1 MTNTAPIKLFQFPRM
16 FATPNISPFCCKL
29 ETWLRIAGI
38 PYEVVDTPDPRK
50 GPKGKVPF
58 IEEGGRRIGDSALI
72 IDHLKRTRGIDPD
85 ARLDDRQ
92 RATTL
97 VVQRTI
103 EEHYAFIVLYTHF
116 IRDAGWQHMQSTLQG
131 VPTFIRPF
139 VLPMVRGHMRKALNM
154 QGTLRHSDEEIMDA
168 ARRDWQAILSL
179 ASDEPFFFGAEP
191 STVDATLFG
200 ALATTLFTPVP
211 SPIRDFLESQPKIV
225 AYAERMRAKYFPE
238 LAAKG

>member
-1 MTNTAPIKLFQFPRM
+1 MTDTAPIKLFQFPRM
-16 FATPNISPFCCKL
+16 FATPNVSPFCCKL

-58 IEEGGRRIGDSALI
+58 IEENGRHMGDSALI
-72 IDHLKRTRGIDPD
+72 IDHLKQTRGIDPD
-85 ARLDDRQ
+85 ARLYAGQ
-92 RATTL
+92 RATAL
-97 VVQRTI
+97 LVQRTI

-116 IRDAGWQHMQSTLQG
+116 IRDAGWQHMQGTLQG
-131 VPTFIRPF
+131 VPAFIRPL
-139 VLPMVRGHMRKALNM
+139 VLPLVRGHMRKALNM
-154 QGTLRHSDEEIMDA
+154 QGTLRHSDAEIMEA

-179 ASDEPFFFGAEP
+179 ASEPFFFGAEP
-191 STVDATLFG
+191 ATVDATLFG

-211 SPIRDFLESQPKIV
+211 SPIRDFLQGPPTIV
-225 AYAERMRAKYFPE
+225 AYAERMRDWYFPE